1 MARTALIRYGA
12 VPDVERFHVDVDGP
26 LAHGARVVVRTR
38 RGMEMG
44 TVLEMFDREEPTE
57 IDPALCALR
66 PASAKDEQEWSS
78 LQQACQ
84 SEFDEW
90 VGRIDHWKLE
100 LELIDLEWTFDR
112 RTQIL
117 YVLNDRGPDCTRL
130 AIQAAAAGLGTIE
143 VQPVGSDGPVHA
155 PASGGCGSGCDCHAA
170 VSSRQSALSD
180 QLPTSG

>member
-12 VPDVERFHVDVDGP
+12 VPDVERFRVDVDEP
-26 LAHGARVVVRTR
+26 LSRGARVVVRTR
-38 RGMEMG
+38 RGTEIG
-44 TVLEMFDREEPTE
+44 TVLEMFDGEEPTE
-57 IDPALCALR
+57 IDPTLCALR
-66 PASAKDEQEWSS
+66 SASAEDEQEWSS

-100 LELIDLEWTFDR
+100 LELIDLEWTLDR
-112 RTQIL
+112 QKQIL

-130 AIQAAAAGLGTIE
+130 AIQAAADGLGTIE

-155 PASGGCGSGCDCHAA
+155 PASGGCGSGCGCHTAN
-170 VSSRQSALSD
+170 
-180 QLPTSG
+180 